1 MVTFVTDAK
10 ILACAVDAFAVNAAV
25 ADAFI
30 SVVLTSESVVTTD
43 TGSAVV

>member
-1 MVTFVTDAK
+1 MVTFIADAK
-10 ILACAVDAFAVNAAV
+10 VLICAVDAFAVNAAV

-43 TGSAVV
+43 TTSAVV